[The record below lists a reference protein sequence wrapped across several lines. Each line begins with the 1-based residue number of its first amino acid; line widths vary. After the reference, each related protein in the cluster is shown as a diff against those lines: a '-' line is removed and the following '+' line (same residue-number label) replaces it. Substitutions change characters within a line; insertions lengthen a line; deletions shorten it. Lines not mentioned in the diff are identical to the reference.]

1 MKKLLS
7 IITFIALSMTA
18 QLGMAADFPESKLNF
33 ELGKSEL
40 PAEASD
46 AVAKVAA
53 FLKATAD
60 AKVQVSGYTDTSGD
74 AAQNAELAKNRA
86 QAVSQALTAAGV
98 PADSIVMKKPRL
110 LAPTTLAPSVK
121 PSPRS

>member
-60 AKVQVSGYTDTSGD
+60 ARCKFLVTPTRRVMRHKTP
-74 AAQNAELAKNRA
+74 NWPR
-86 QAVSQALTAAGV
+86 TAHR
-98 PADSIVMKKPRL
+98 P
-110 LAPTTLAPSVK
+110 
-121 PSPRS
+121 